1 MSKSLVTYF
10 SKTGNTKAV
19 AEAIYGALEVEKA
32 MKSLHELQGD
42 ISSEF
47 NLIFIGFPV
56 HSHSIPFSVE
66 EFLKKIPRAKKIAF
80 FSTHGSLTG
89 SRLSREALEYATVI
103 ASQVNVLGTFS
114 CRGKVSPQTLKVLE
128 KSPEHQAWAEMAATA
143 STHPDKA
150 DLEDARS
157 FAKWIMTLAAL

>member
-10 SKTGNTKAV
+10 SKTGNTKTV
-19 AEAIYGALEVEKA
+19 AEAIYGALEGEKA
-32 MKSLHELQGD
+32 LKSLHELQD
-42 ISSEF
+42 NISREF
-47 NLIFIGFPV
+47 SLIFVGFPV

-66 EFLKKIPRAKKIAF
+66 EFLKKIPREKKTAF

-89 SRLSREALEYATVI
+89 GRLSREALEYATVL

-114 CRGKVSPQTLKVLE
+114 CRGKVSPQALEVLE
-128 KSPEHQAWAEMAATA
+128 KSPEHRAWAEMAATA

-157 FAKWIMTLAAL
+157 FAKWVMTLAAL